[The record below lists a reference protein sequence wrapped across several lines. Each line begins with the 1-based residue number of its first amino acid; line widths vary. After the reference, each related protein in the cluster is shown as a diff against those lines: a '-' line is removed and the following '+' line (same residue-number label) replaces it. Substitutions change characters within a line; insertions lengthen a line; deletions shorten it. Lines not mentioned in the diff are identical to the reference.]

1 VIDSGRVKRMAYDG
15 VRALSSLQDVRIS
28 QVSARVRVRVRV
40 RARARVSAVSSL
52 HDVSISQA

>member
-28 QVSARVRVRVRV
+28 QVSARVRVRVR
-40 RARARVSAVSSL
+40 ARARDRAVSSL